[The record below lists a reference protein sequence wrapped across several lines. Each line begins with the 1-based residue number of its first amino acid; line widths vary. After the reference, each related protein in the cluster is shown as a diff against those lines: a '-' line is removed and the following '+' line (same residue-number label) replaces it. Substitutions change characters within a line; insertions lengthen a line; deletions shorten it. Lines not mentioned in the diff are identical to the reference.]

1 MTKAL
6 AILLW
11 VLASLFVM
19 VLVTLPISQQTH
31 LIAGTAVVVAMALLK
46 AFRPHG
52 VWRLIALAL
61 GTSIVLRYV
70 YWRTTSTLPPIN
82 QPENFI
88 VGLIVYL
95 AEMYC
100 VAMLALSLFVVAT
113 PLPSRRAPRLPD
125 EDLPSVDVFIPSYNE
140 SGALLA
146 RTLAAAKGMDYPQHK
161 LKIFL
166 LDDGGTDQKRN
177 DKRIEAATEAQQRHV
192 ALQQMCAEL
201 GVQYLTRAR
210 NEHAKAGNLN
220 NGLAHS
226 SGEIV
231 VVFDADHAPARD
243 FLHCTVGFFRD
254 EPKLFMVQTPH
265 FFLNP
270 DPIERNLRTFLKMP
284 SENEMF
290 YGIIQRGLDKW
301 NASFFCGSAAALRR
315 SALAA
320 TDGFK
325 GRSITEDCETAMEL
339 HARGWHSIYVD
350 KPLIAGLQPA
360 TFASFIGQR
369 SRWAQG
375 MVQILL
381 FQRPFMKRGLSIPQ
395 RLCYMAS
402 ILFWFFPLA
411 RIVFLV
417 APLFYLFFNL
427 EIFVA
432 SGQEFLSY
440 TLSYMLVNL
449 MMQNYLF
456 GSYRWPWV
464 SELYEYAQTLYL
476 LPALVSVILHPT
488 KPTFRVTAKDDS
500 VATSRLSEIAWP
512 LFAFFCV
519 LLGGVAMTVFRLVE
533 QPYKADVTLVVGMWN
548 VLNVL
553 LAGCALGVVSERGER
568 QSSQR
573 VKAERRCELIFGD
586 TTVNAMIEDVSAN
599 GAGIRLVG
607 PVGGISRDSHI
618 QIRIAPLSAM
628 DGDPMLPAI
637 VKRMD
642 SHAGTTTIGVRYL
655 TTEPSH
661 HGLVADL
668 LFANSE
674 RWTEFQAGRRS
685 NPGIVRGTV
694 WFYALAIKQTVR
706 GLVYLY
712 RASFNKRSA
721 RVTPPQSAGE
731 RP

>member
-1 MTKAL
+1 MNKAATALLWAL
-6 AILLW
+6 ATAF
-11 VLASLFVM
+11 VL

-46 AFRPHG
+46 SFKPTG

-88 VGLIVYL
+88 VGLMVYL

-100 VAMLALSLFVVAT
+100 VAMLALSLFVVSS
-113 PLPSRRAPRLPD
+113 PLPSRVAPRLRDD
-125 EDLPSVDVFIPSYNE
+125 ELPSVDIFIPTYNE
-140 SGALLA
+140 NEELLA
-146 RTLAAAKGMDYPQHK
+146 RTLAAAKNIDYPRDK
-161 LKIFL
+161 LNVYL
-166 LDDGGTDQKRN
+166 LDDGGTDVKRN
-177 DKRIEAATEAQQRHV
+177 SQNIEAAFEAQQRH
-192 ALQQMCAEL
+192 ADLQRLCAEL
-201 GVQYLTRAR
+201 DVNYLTRAR

-226 SGEIV
+226 SSEIV

-243 FLHCTVGFFRD
+243 FLHCTVGFFKD
-254 EPKLFMVQTPH
+254 DPTLFMVQTPH

-270 DPIERNLRTFLKMP
+270 DPVERNLRTFRYMP

-301 NASFFCGSAAALRR
+301 NASFFCGSAAVLSRA
-315 SALAA
+315 ALAE
-320 TDGFK
+320 TGGFK
-325 GRSITEDCETAMEL
+325 GRSITEDCETALEL
-339 HARGWHSIYVD
+339 HARKWHSIYVD

-375 MVQILL
+375 MIQIFL
-381 FQRPFMKRGLSIPQ
+381 FQRPFMKPGLSIAQ

-411 RIVFLV
+411 RIVFLI
-417 APLFYLFFNL
+417 APMFYLFFNL

-440 TLSYMLVNL
+440 TLSYMFVNL
-449 MMQNYLF
+449 MMQNYLY

-476 LPALVSVILHPT
+476 LPAIASVIMHPT

-500 VATSRLSEIAWP
+500 VEVSRLSEIAWP

-519 LLGGVAMTVFRLVE
+519 LLIACGMTIFRLIE
-533 QPYKADVTLVVGMWN
+533 QPYKADVTLVVGLWN
-548 VLNVL
+548 ILNVL
-553 LAGCALGVVSERGER
+553 LAGCALGVVSERGEA
-568 QSSQR
+568 QPSQR
-573 VKAERRCELIFGD
+573 VKSERRCEVTFGD
-586 TTVNAMIEDVSAN
+586 TTIPAVIEDVSAN

-607 PVGGISRDSHI
+607 PVTGLARDSHMR
-618 QIRIAPLSAM
+618 IRFTPLSQL
-628 DGDPMLPAI
+628 DGDPVLPAT
-637 VKRMD
+637 VRHVE
-642 SHAGTTTIGVRYL
+642 SRAGTTSVGVRYIA
-655 TTEPSH
+655 TEAIH
-661 HGLVADL
+661 YRLVADL
-668 LFANSE
+668 LYANSD
-674 RWTEFQAGRRS
+674 RWTEFQASRRY
-685 NPGIVRGTV
+685 NPGLIRGTI
-694 WFYALAIKQTVR
+694 WFYALAVKQTVR

-712 RASFNKRSA
+712 RHSVAARPA
-721 RVTPPQSAGE
+721 RVVPRQSPGE
-731 RP
+731 